1 MTVLVTGANGQL
13 GRSVCERLSAV
24 DRAHVALDSRQLDI
38 GDDAAVAAQIKT
50 AQYSAII
57 NCAAYTAV
65 DRAESEPAAAYR
77 VNRDGAGNLAAAAKQ
92 AGIPLLHVSTDY
104 VFDGSKQG
112 AYTPQD
118 ITRPLGV
125 YGASKLAGEQAI
137 AASGCRY
144 LIVRTAWVFSE
155 HGNNFVKTMLRLGAE
170 RDQLS
175 VVADQFGSPTY
186 AGDLAAVLVAAAEK
200 MSESGCAELDNQ
212 IYHYGGTPSCSWH
225 QLAQSLFAEA
235 VASGLLA
242 RAPQLTPISTAEYP
256 TAAARPAN
264 SVLDSGAVAEALGLP
279 ASNWQSVLAHC
290 SARIIGAGQ

>member
-13 GRSVCERLSAV
+13 GRSVGERLTAI
-24 DRAHVALDSRQLDI
+24 DRAYVALDSRQLDI
-38 GDDAAVAAQIKT
+38 GDGAAVAAQIKT
-50 AQYSAII
+50 AEYSAII

-77 VNRDGAGNLAAAAKQ
+77 VNRDGAEHLAIAARD

-118 ITRPLGV
+118 STRPLGV

-144 LIVRTAWVFSE
+144 LIARTAWVFSE

-200 MSESGCAELDNQ
+200 MSESGCVELDNQ

-225 QLAQSLFAEA
+225 QFAEA
-235 VASGLLA
+235 IFAGALAEGVLPRVPQVNAITTADYPTPAQRPAYSILPDQPLTGLLE
-242 RAPQLTPISTAEYP
+242 LAEP
-256 TAAARPAN
+256 SWQRGLQRLLAA
-264 SVLDSGAVAEALGLP
+264 S
-279 ASNWQSVLAHC
+279 H
-290 SARIIGAGQ
+290 

>member
-13 GRSVCERLSAV
+13 GRSVCEHLSAV

-38 GDDAAVAAQIKT
+38 GDGAAVAAQIKT
-50 AQYSAII
+50 AEYSAII

-77 VNRDGAGNLAAAAKQ
+77 VNRDGAEHLAIAARD

-118 ITRPLGV
+118 STRPLGV
-125 YGASKLAGEQAI
+125 YGASKLAGERAI

-225 QLAQSLFAEA
+225 QFAEIIFADA
-235 VASGLLA
+235 VTTGILKI
-242 RAPQLTPISTAEYP
+242 APVVHAISAKDYSTA
-256 TAAARPAN
+256 AQRPAN
-264 SVLDSGAVAEALGLP
+264 SVLQHKPLSMLLELKYPEWRAGLK
-279 ASNWQSVLAHC
+279 VMLA
-290 SARIIGAGQ
+290 GLMKL